1 MKRSEVDMSKI
12 SPMMAKYL
20 EIKEKYNDTIIF
32 YRLGDFYEMFFE
44 DAILCSREL
53 ELALTGRNA
62 GLEERVPMCGIPYH
76 AYLQYLEKL
85 VDKGYKV
92 AICEQLTDP
101 KESKGLVERDVIQVV
116 TKGTIIDNTLS
127 EKDSNYIGNIYDFE
141 YSYGISYADI
151 TTGYFYVV
159 LVDHDKEK
167 VIKEVVNRNL
177 KEVIVNDKID
187 REIVYL
193 LKNNYQILVTIRD
206 DIYDGEDYKY
216 ISSSLKDIRLATTV
230 NHLLSYILDT
240 KKGDMSHLQKASVIN
255 LDKYL
260 LFDNHTKR
268 NLELVETLRNKE
280 RTYSLLWLLDKT
292 KTAMGSRLLKYNIE
306 NPLTDKKEIEKRYSV
321 IETLRTEFIL
331 KNDLQALLDEVYD
344 LERLSGRI
352 SYGNVNAR
360 DLLQLK
366 RSLKALPSIKGILS
380 DINFYETI
388 DTFDELYELLEK
400 SIVEE
405 PPIGIRDGGIIKEGY
420 NSELDEL
427 RSISSGSKDFIL
439 KIEQEEKEKTG
450 IKNLRLGYN
459 KVFGYYIEVSKG
471 SIPLIKPEFGYERK
485 QTLVNCE
492 RFITPLLKEKENIIL
507 GAEEKIINLEYS
519 LFMSIRDKVKEYIGS
534 IQKTSKTIA
543 LIDMLVSFAFV
554 SEENNYVK
562 PILTDKRKIDIKDA
576 RHPVVE
582 KVIKEEFVPNDIVMG
597 DDVDVLLITGPN
609 MAGKSTYMRTLAI
622 IIIMAQIGSFVP
634 CTNCSMPIFDK
645 IFTRIGASDDLVS
658 GDSTFMV
665 EMKEANNAIHDATE
679 NSLILFDELG
689 RGTATYDGMAL
700 AQSILEYVHD
710 KIKAKT
716 MFSTHYHELTSLAA
730 DLKRLKNVHVSAIEE
745 EGKITFLHKVKNGAV
760 DKSYGIHV
768 ASLAHLPKE
777 VIDRADEILNF
788 YETKNKKE
796 SKLKQMELPLEFVQE
811 QDERDVV
818 IEKLK
823 KVNPLEITP
832 IDALN
837 ILYDIKQSIDK

>member
-405 PPIGIRDGGIIKEGY
+405 LPIGIRDGGIIKEGY
-420 NSELDEL
+420 NFELDEL

>member
-634 CTNCSMPIFDK
+634 CTSCSMPIFDK